1 MNSFNS
7 IKKPTYFYL
16 PDGKIV
22 INYMYGW
29 PKQPHSNITK
39 ITYIFPDYDKKR
51 NYSNKKYS
59 VTEKDRIESIK
70 HTAKVY
76 ELTYLKKKK
85 RKRNRFIKIL

>member
-1 MNSFNS
+1 
-7 IKKPTYFYL
+7 
-16 PDGKIV
+16 
-22 INYMYGW
+22 
-29 PKQPHSNITK
+29 TK

-76 ELTYLKKKK
+76 ELTYLKEKKEK
-85 RKRNRFIKIL
+85 EIASLKYYRNKYSIIYKVRCITRNLILYNLSC